1 MSQTTM
7 ETLGTT
13 NHEKET
19 QSSLCLRTYRPAPF
33 YFHGNQ
39 SDGSSRQCRV

>member
-1 MSQTTM
+1 MK
-7 ETLGTT
+7 
-13 NHEKET
+13 KET